1 MSDESI
7 ISKSKSVLVSK
18 KIYVENMSFERAEG
32 NATLVKFSQSAVDK
46 NIQQIEENIF
56 RCKLSVKMSDNN
68 DEAKLEV
75 TVVGIFE
82 IHADIPEET
91 KEVIVAKNTMSILF
105 PYVRSQI
112 TLLTSH
118 PEVVPV
124 VLPPVNINAL
134 LENLKD
140 N

>member
-18 KIYVENMSFERAEG
+18 KIYVENMSFQRTKG
-32 NATLVKFSQSAVDK
+32 NATLIKFSRSAVVK
-46 NIQQIEENIF
+46 NVEQIEENVF
-56 RCKLSVKMSDNN
+56 RCTLSVNMVDNN

-82 IHADIPEET
+82 IHADIPKET

-105 PYVRSQI
+105 PYIRSQI
-112 TLLTSH
+112 TLLTSQ

-134 LENLKD
+134 LENMK
-140 N
+140 NK

>member
-1 MSDESI
+1 MWLSFHLT
-7 ISKSKSVLVSK
+7 KAVKN
-18 KIYVENMSFERAEG
+18 VE
-32 NATLVKFSQSAVDK
+32 
-46 NIQQIEENIF
+46 QIEENVF
-56 RCKLSVKMSDNN
+56 RCTLTVNMVDNN

-82 IHADIPEET
+82 IHADIPKET

-112 TLLTSH
+112 TLLTSQ

-134 LENLKD
+134 
-140 N
+140 